1 MIQSSSSID
10 TLRTTIVEL
19 VRAGSIL
26 QREANRL
33 FRPFGIS
40 AAQFNLINLLA
51 ASPRGLR
58 ASELAASLVVDPSS
72 ATYLLDQLEDRTI
85 AVRQRDPDD
94 RRALRIVLTPSGK
107 KLHSQLAAAYQ
118 TALTKIASSFSARE
132 LSSLLPILEKLPAAS
147 IAAID
152 SLEEP
157 APLPATKSRAQ
168 RRSRRS

>member
-1 MIQSSSSID
+1 VIPSASID
-10 TLRTTIVEL
+10 VLRPTIVEI

-26 QREANRL
+26 QREAGRL

-58 ASELAASLVVDPSS
+58 ASELATSLVVDPSS
-72 ATYLLDQLEDRTI
+72 ATYLLDQLEDRAI

-107 KLHSQLAAAYQ
+107 KLHAQLAAAYR

-132 LSSLLPILEKLPAAS
+132 LSSLLSILEKLPAAA
-147 IAAID
+147 IATVD
-152 SLEEP
+152 LLEEP
-157 APLPATKSRAQ
+157 APPSTSKPRAK
-168 RRSRRS
+168 RRRP

>member
-1 MIQSSSSID
+1 MIQIASLD
-10 TLRTTIVEL
+10 TLGSTIVEL

-26 QREANRL
+26 QREAGRL

-40 AAQFNLINLLA
+40 AAHFNLLNLLA

-72 ATYLLDQLEDRTI
+72 ATYLLDQLEDRALAI
-85 AVRQRDPDD
+85 RKRDPYD

-107 KLHSQLAAAYQ
+107 KLHAQLSTAYQ
-118 TALTKIASSFSARE
+118 AALAKIARSFSARE
-132 LSSLLPILEKLPAAS
+132 LSRLLPILEKLPAAA
-147 IAAID
+147 IAAVD

-157 APLPATKSRAQ
+157 APPSPASSRTK